1 MAYLYISEQG
11 SVLGI
16 SENRFVLK
24 LSGEVFQSI
33 PVESVEVIQILGNVQ
48 ISTQCMTRCLL
59 DGIDIIFFSSRGVYH
74 GRLISSHG
82 KNPKRQRKQ
91 SICTNDDTFCLTICK
106 SIASAKINNQKTLIR
121 RYNRNQQL
129 DLSKFYQN
137 MKTAI
142 RLIRQCSSVN
152 EVLGHEGFAARLY
165 FKILSKLVNPDFK
178 FSKRSGKGAKDPFNS
193 MLNFGYFLLRNEIY
207 GKIELKALNPFWGFV
222 HQDHENHATLASD
235 LMEEWR
241 ATIIDSLVMSLVNG
255 NEITNEDFTS
265 YEGSDNV
272 YLTKEGTK
280 KFILNYEEK
289 MNSKS
294 KYLDYV
300 DYSLTFRKAIELQVG
315 SLAKA
320 IDMNDPNLYHPLKL
334 R

>member
-1 MAYLYISEQG
+1 MANLYISEQG
-11 SVLGI
+11 SVLGV

-24 LSGEVFQSI
+24 LSGEEIQSI

-59 DGIDIIFFSSRGVYH
+59 DGIDIIFFSTRGVYH

-91 SICTNDDTFCLTICK
+91 SICTKDDAFSLMICK
-106 SIASAKINNQKTLIR
+106 SIISAKIHNQTILIR
-121 RYNRNQQL
+121 RYNRKQQL

-142 RLIRQCSSVN
+142 RKIGQCTSVN
-152 EVLGHEGFAARLY
+152 EVLGHEGFAASLY
-165 FKILSKLVNPDFK
+165 FKILSKLVNSDFK
-178 FSKRSGKGAKDPFNS
+178 FTKRSGRGATDPFNS

-207 GKIELKALNPFWGFV
+207 GKIELKSLNPFWGFI

-241 ATIIDSLVMSLVNG
+241 ATIVDSLVMSLVNG
-255 NEITNEDFTS
+255 SEISKEDFTT
-265 YEGSDNV
+265 YEGSNKV
-272 YLTKEGTK
+272 YLTRDGIK

-289 MNSKS
+289 MNTKS

-300 DYSLTFRKAIELQVG
+300 DYSLTFRKALEMQVG

-320 IDMNDPNLYHPLKL
+320 IDMSDPNLYRPLKL

>member
-1 MAYLYISEQG
+1 MACLYISEQG
-11 SVLGI
+11 SVLGV

-24 LSGEVFQSI
+24 LSGEELQSI
-33 PVESVEVIQILGNVQ
+33 PVENVEVIQILGNVQ
-48 ISTQCMTRCLL
+48 ISTQCITRCLL
-59 DGIDIIFFSSRGVYH
+59 DKIDIIFFSTHGVYH

-91 SICTNDDTFCLTICK
+91 SICTNDDTFCLKICK
-106 SIASAKINNQKTLIR
+106 SIVSAKIHNQTTLIR
-121 RYNRNQQL
+121 RYNRKHQL

-142 RLIRQCSSVN
+142 RLIGQCSSVN
-152 EVLGHEGFAARLY
+152 EVIGHEGFAARLY
-165 FKILSKLVNPDFK
+165 FKILSRLVNSNFK
-178 FSKRSGKGAKDPFNS
+178 FEKRSGRGATDPFNS
-193 MLNFGYFLLRNEIY
+193 MLNFGYYLLRNEIY
-207 GKIELKALNPFWGFV
+207 GKIELKALNPFWGFI

-241 ATIIDSLVMSLVNG
+241 ATIVDSLVMSLVNG
-255 NEITNEDFTS
+255 NEISMEDFTT

-272 YLTKEGTK
+272 YLTRDGIK
-280 KFILNYEEK
+280 KFVLNYEEK
-289 MNSKS
+289 MNTKS

-300 DYSLTFRKAIELQVG
+300 DHSLTFRKAIEMQVG
-315 SLAKA
+315 SLAKS